1 MGSSHGALCSSTS
14 SSSCCLQ
21 ARGPSLDDTD
31 GPNRVD
37 PVRELTP
44 DEPCCC
50 LAWALAKESADSVRP
65 QQLSRL
71 HAEIQKQAR
80 FFEASALVWDATS
93 GVLVG
98 RTASRGMTSADLM
111 SRMGQLLC
119 RWALSQSP
127 PMALYVGVDVGALSL
142 VSISTSGQ
150 AWHGP
155 AYAGARVLCSSAR
168 RSGMVH
174 LSGRVKEQL
183 SALRF
188 STMIL
193 GKSSTFYLDAFTE
206 VLDEEPSERGGR
218 KQLPQIGG
226 REGKEGK
233 EGSNGSKGSKE
244 GSKED
249 NDTKDSKD
257 KMSFEA
263 FRELLVE
270 HKVELSKFGTGGF
283 KTLEQFYDD
292 VVTTEKSH
300 LQFVGGSL
308 RRLVELVRISLR
320 FRSSN
325 GKLKELRTK
334 CVANPDGSLLEKDLP
349 LAMVLRPGDAGGW
362 QAGVENCFRT
372 KFGLSPE
379 LQKLCFVTDHQAY
392 SYEETTADSS
402 TVPSI
407 PTLYKTHSTTIT
419 VKSTAKAE
427 LKAIGLPAGDDFDTN
442 HNGLHHWGW
451 VEIISSREEELMRL
465 LQSHG
470 IDFSFSWRSF
480 AELYEEI
487 YDKKQS
493 RLQVVNNELVRHL
506 CVIKVWVCASILNC
520 KHILVVKTKQKE
532 GSAEM
537 REPRTLSMRMRE
549 GQSWQDALRDA
560 LYQRLGLPEQLQ
572 RDELACDL
580 IGRRQEVEYSR
591 SFPGLKTL
599 YDILEVNCE
608 VCHPHDQRWSVI
620 GLPAASDFTYLRKN
634 EVAGQ
639 TEAVVTRWGWCVPTG
654 ENYVLQPPSLFDKKE
669 STGTVEVDQNGQVLP
684 PGILPVRGSNELL
697 VSRVMEGKVTDWA
710 RARRAA
716 EMIRSR
722 DYTTKDFYEDVV
734 AAFPELRL
742 YSVVRVS
749 EVRHHDHNLVMSTSA
764 NRSGA
769 DEFQRT
775 IGALFCIFW
784 LMRQHLD
791 GRECFCFG
799 LDSEWKNAKEFLR
812 QTPGRE
818 AEYNR
823 RMNFYEKAN
832 WKAIEELMVGAG
844 LLTETGHDIERTL
857 AMLVLMTIHDIMKL
871 DILRPSVLMAEFC
884 GYKPGDVIGDHDI
897 ALSYVLERCPEA
909 LPSFAGL
916 LPELQE
922 SIRFT
927 HCKLDYNMGWLV
939 QAEAHPGALF
949 RAFRRVILE
958 RPQEKSGNDVAFYFV
973 HWFADLAGAEAS
985 PLTGCEKFVLKFPL
999 HVLSSFIDSFQV
1011 VWKLGPRTETE
1022 VLEEYLKW
1030 RWGTMPT
1037 NLGACPTGAGSVAKM
1052 RLVLMAQGDSLEI
1065 LRQFRLLPK
1074 SDANILS
1081 KELAI
1086 TGCPGQHFTCD
1097 DLRESRGPALLVY
1110 YAPAL
1115 MQKAGRQDPLGAL
1128 RILAEVLRQAR
1139 TLWPLNESDAEKTVL
1154 VRIDILKELEVADI
1168 LEPATGVRFVLA
1180 RNSLYDGQVKAA
1192 SLAEVQEIN
1201 AATSQLLNF
1210 NRASFPGFRPRR
1222 LSLLFLTSFL
1232 SFGTQPA

>member
-1 MGSSHGALCSSTS
+1 MGNSHGSKTSSNGTCSCLQDQGRAPGLDDEDLGSS
-14 SSSCCLQ
+14 
-21 ARGPSLDDTD
+21 
-31 GPNRVD
+31 RVD
-37 PVRELTP
+37 PVEELTP

-50 LAWALAKESADSVRP
+50 LAWALAKESADSVRA
-65 QQLSRL
+65 QHLSRL

-80 FFEASALVWDATS
+80 FFDASALVWDATS

-98 RTASRGMTSADLM
+98 RKSKRGMTTADQM

-127 PMALYVGVDVGALSL
+127 PLALYVGVDVGALSL
-142 VSISTSGQ
+142 VSISRSSQ

-155 AYAGARVLCSSAR
+155 AYTGARVLCSSAR

-174 LSGRVKEQL
+174 LSTRVKEQL

-188 STMIL
+188 ASVIL

-206 VLDEEPSERGGR
+206 VLNDEASQSLSESE
-218 KQLPQIGG
+218 KL
-226 REGKEGK
+226 KA
-233 EGSNGSKGSKE
+233 
-244 GSKED
+244 
-249 NDTKDSKD
+249 T
-257 KMSFEA
+257 KMSLQA
-263 FRELLVE
+263 FRDFLVE

-292 VVTTEKSH
+292 VVVAEKSR
-300 LQFVGGSL
+300 LQFIGGSF
-308 RRLVELVRISLR
+308 RRVVELVRISLR
-320 FRSSN
+320 FRSST
-325 GKLKELRTK
+325 GKLKELRIK
-334 CVANPDGSLLEKDLP
+334 CVVNPDGSLREKNLP
-349 LAMVLRPGDAGGW
+349 LAMVLCPSDGGW
-362 QAGVENCFRT
+362 QGAVQNCFQS

-379 LQKLCFVTDHQAY
+379 LQKLCFTVDHQAY

-402 TVPSI
+402 TIPGI
-407 PTLYKTHSTTIT
+407 PTVYKTHSTAIN
-419 VKSTAKAE
+419 VKTTSKVE
-427 LKAIGLPAGDDFDTN
+427 LKMIGLPGGDDFDTN
-442 HNGLHHWGW
+442 HNGVHHWGW
-451 VEIISSREEELMRL
+451 AEIISNKEEELMRL

-470 IDFSFSWRSF
+470 IDFSFSWRNF
-480 AELYEEI
+480 VELYEEI
-487 YDKKQS
+487 YEKKQS
-493 RLQVVNNELVRHL
+493 RLEVVNNELVRHL
-506 CVIKVWVCASILNC
+506 CVIKVWLCASILNC
-520 KHILVVKTKQKE
+520 KHILVVKRKQKE
-532 GSAEM
+532 GTAEM
-537 REPRTLSMRMRE
+537 SEPQTLSMSMRE
-549 GQSWQDALRDA
+549 GQSWQDALRDL
-560 LYQRLGLPEQLQ
+560 LYQKLGLPEELQ
-572 RDELACDL
+572 NGLACDL
-580 IGRRQEVEYSR
+580 IGRRKEVEYSR

-608 VCHPHDQRWSVI
+608 VSHPHDQRWSVI

-639 TEAVVTRWGWCVPTG
+639 TEAVVTRWGWLVPTA
-654 ENYVLQPPSLFDKKE
+654 ESYVLRPPSLFDKKE
-669 STGTVEVDQNGQVLP
+669 SITQVEIDHDGQVLP
-684 PGILPVRGSNELL
+684 PGILPVRGSTELL

-716 EMIRSR
+716 QMIRSR
-722 DYTTKDFYEDVV
+722 DYTTKDFYDDVV

-799 LDSEWKNAKEFLR
+799 LDRDWKNAKEFLR
-812 QTPGRE
+812 QAPGRE

-832 WKAIEELMVGAG
+832 WKAIEELMVTAG
-844 LLTETGHDIERTL
+844 LLTNTGHDVERTL

-871 DILRPSVLMAEFC
+871 DILRPSVLGAEFC

-949 RAFRRVILE
+949 RAFRKVILD
-958 RPQEKSGNDVAFYFV
+958 RPQEKSGMDVAFYFV

-1030 RWGTMPT
+1030 RWGTMPS
-1037 NLGACPTGAGSVAKM
+1037 NLGACPRGAGSVAAM
-1052 RLVLMAQGDSLEI
+1052 RLVLMAQGDSPDV

-1086 TGCPGQHFTCD
+1086 TGCPGQHFNCD
-1097 DLRESRGPALLVY
+1097 DMRESRGPALLVY

-1115 MQKAGRQDPLGAL
+1115 MQKAGRKDPFGAL

-1139 TLWPLNESDAEKTVL
+1139 ALWPLNDTDAEKTVL
-1154 VRIDILKELEVADI
+1154 VRIDVLKELEVSDI
-1168 LEPATGVRFVLA
+1168 LEPATGVRFVLV

-1192 SLAEVQEIN
+1192 GLAEVQDIN

-1210 NRASFPGFRPRR
+1210 NRTSLTGFRPRR
-1222 LSLLFLTSFL
+1222 PSFRFMASFL
-1232 SFGTQPA
+1232 SFGTKSA